1 MQKNWQIAREPVN
14 NRRVLKYPEIP
25 SKEISK
31 ARCHFCLSV
40 EQAGTT
46 NEVEGQGRI

>member
-1 MQKNWQIAREPVN
+1 M
-14 NRRVLKYPEIP
+14 LKYPEIP

-46 NEVEGQGRI
+46 NEVEGQGFNSKTEHGKAL